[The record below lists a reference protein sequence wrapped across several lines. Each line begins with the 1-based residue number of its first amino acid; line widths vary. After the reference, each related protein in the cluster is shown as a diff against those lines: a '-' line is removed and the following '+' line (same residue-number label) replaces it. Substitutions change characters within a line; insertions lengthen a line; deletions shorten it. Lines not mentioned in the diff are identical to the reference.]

1 MTVAAAEARR
11 GHAAMLLFA
20 ALIAGS
26 FSLGKQAAPHIDPAA
41 LSAARFALATALMA
55 GVTAALGRSARR
67 AHFRAPWRFL
77 LLGGLLS
84 VYFVL
89 MFVAL
94 RIADPVSTGAVFTLI
109 PAMSAAFGW
118 IFMRQRTAPRA
129 ALALAVGAAGAASV
143 IFRGDPARIAAFE
156 IGRGEA
162 IFFVG
167 CVAHALYAPL
177 VPRLNRGEPVTS
189 FTLGVLI
196 AAAVLLAVWGAPAI
210 AATDWAALPAVVW
223 IAIGYLAAATT
234 ALTFFLLQYAAMRLP
249 AGKVMAYGYLT
260 PAFIVLYEGLAGRG
274 WPPAPVWAGVAV
286 TGAALAVL
294 ALEAP
299 VGRTERAPT

>member
-1 MTVAAAEARR
+1 MTAAQAEARH

-41 LSAARFALATALMA
+41 LNAARFLIATALMA
-55 GVTAALGRSARR
+55 GATAALGRSARR
-67 AHFRAPWRFL
+67 AHFVAPWRFL
-77 LLGGLLS
+77 LLGGLLA

-94 RIADPVSTGAVFTLI
+94 RIAEPVSTGAVFTLI
-109 PAMSAAFGW
+109 PAMSALFGW
-118 IFMRQRTAPRA
+118 MLMRQRTAPRA
-129 ALALAVGAAGAASV
+129 AAALAVGAAGAVWV
-143 IFRGDPARIAAFE
+143 IFQGDPARIAAFE

-196 AAAVLLAVWGAPAI
+196 AAAAVLAVWGAPAI
-210 AATDWAALPAVVW
+210 LATDWTSLPAVVW
-223 IAIGYLAAATT
+223 IAIAYLAAATT

-260 PAFIVLYEGLAGRG
+260 PAFIVLYEGLSGRG
-274 WPPAPVWAGVAV
+274 WPPAPVWLGVAV
-286 TGAALAVL
+286 TATALAVL
-294 ALEAP
+294 AFERPNAT
-299 VGRTERAPT
+299 RERAAA